1 MSEEKKLKIEKV
13 DIAEGGR
20 YGKFVCEPLDR
31 GYGITLGNSLRRIL
45 LSSLDGAAI
54 TSIKIDGVLHEFS
67 TIPGIREDVTDIILN
82 LKQLCIKVEEEA
94 QLPLE
99 VHFDFQRQL
108 CIKVEEDVQLPL
120 EVHFDFQKNGVLT
133 AADLAEQFPPEVEV
147 LNPELVIATM
157 DETAH
162 LVMDVVIERG
172 KGYVPS
178 TKNKKDTDV
187 IGCIPIDS
195 IFSPILR
202 AKYEVSDVRVG
213 NEMDFD
219 KLTLEVLTDGSIT
232 AADAVAK
239 SAAIMIGY
247 LGNFTKLAHSAD
259 VVDVNTG
266 EGGIVVDP
274 VGSDNE
280 EPAVDDGPAKIS
292 IDELELSVRAY
303 NCLKR
308 AGINTIADLLDKTID
323 DLGKVRNLGK
333 KSIDEIE
340 EKLNNHPGGFQLKQ
354 KGE

>member
-13 DIAEGGR
+13 DIADGGR

-54 TSIKIDGVLHEFS
+54 TAIKIDGVLHEFS

-82 LKQLCIKVEEEA
+82 LKQLCI
-94 QLPLE
+94 
-99 VHFDFQRQL
+99 R
-108 CIKVEEDVQLPL
+108 IEEDTELPL
-120 EVHFDFQKNGVLT
+120 EVHFDFQKDGVLT
-133 AADLAEQFPPEVEV
+133 AGDLATQFPPEVEV

-162 LVMDVVIERG
+162 LVMDVCIERG

-219 KLTLEVLTDGSIT
+219 KLTLEVWTDGSIT
-232 AADAVAK
+232 AADAIAK

-259 VVDVNTG
+259 VVEL
-266 EGGIVVDP
+266 EGTP
-274 VGSDNE
+274 VEVIDS
-280 EPAVDDGPAKIS
+280 EPQEVQEDDGPAKIS

-333 KSIDEIE
+333 KSIDEIA
-340 EKLNNHPGGFQLKQ
+340 EKLSNHPGGFKLKQ